1 MSGKAIVWFKDVTKD
16 DIPLVGGK
24 GANLGEMT
32 GANVPVPPGF
42 IVTADAYFDFIT
54 KSGLGDQIKRL
65 LANLDTNDSKK
76 LQQASAEI
84 EKMIL
89 AAKMPPALAREI
101 KAAYAKL
108 GRGLVAV
115 RSSATAED
123 LPEASFAGQ
132 QSTFLNIE
140 GADEVVAAVMKCWAS
155 LFEAR
160 AIYYRHQY
168 GFDHFKVGIAVPVQR
183 MVQSQT
189 SGVIFTIEP
198 VTSDP
203 TKIII
208 EAILGLGEGLVSG
221 EINPDL
227 YIIDKKGRHI
237 ISKRISCQDKRLVI
251 NPKQD
256 AAEPNLW
263 QKVPPKNQRQQ
274 KVTDA
279 DIIKLANLAEQL
291 EEHYKNPQDVEW
303 AKEDGHI
310 YIVQTR
316 PVTAVKET
324 AEAEA
329 DIKAPV
335 LVTGV
340 AASPGLASG
349 PVKVLHDA
357 SEIDRVLPGD
367 ILVTDMTTPDFVP
380 AMKKAA
386 AIVTDRGGRTA
397 HAVSIPPP
405 L

>member
-1 MSGKAIVWFKDVTKD
+1 MSGKSIVWFKDVTKD

-42 IVTADAYFDFIT
+42 IVTADAYFDFID
-54 KSGLGDQIKRL
+54 KSGLGIQIKQL
-65 LANLDTNDSKK
+65 LANLDTDDSKK
-76 LQQASAEI
+76 LQQVSAEI
-84 EKMIL
+84 EKTIL
-89 AAKMPPALAREI
+89 AVKMPPALAGEI

-108 GRGLVAV
+108 GKGLVAV

-140 GADEVVAAVMKCWAS
+140 GGDEVVAAVMKSWAS

-168 GFDHFKVGIAVPVQR
+168 GFDHVKVGIAVPVQR

-198 VTSDP
+198 ITSDP

-237 ISKRISCQDKRLVI
+237 ISKRISCQDKKLAI
-251 NPKQD
+251 NPKRD
-256 AAEPNLW
+256 ATAPNLW
-263 QKVPPKNQRQQ
+263 QKVPPEIQRQQ
-274 KVTDA
+274 KITDA
-279 DIIKLANLAEQL
+279 DIIKLADLAGKL
-291 EEHYKNPQDVEW
+291 EEH
-303 AKEDGHI
+303 
-310 YIVQTR
+310 
-316 PVTAVKET
+316 
-324 AEAEA
+324 
-329 DIKAPV
+329 
-335 LVTGV
+335 
-340 AASPGLASG
+340 
-349 PVKVLHDA
+349 
-357 SEIDRVLPGD
+357 
-367 ILVTDMTTPDFVP
+367 
-380 AMKKAA
+380 
-386 AIVTDRGGRTA
+386 
-397 HAVSIPPP
+397 
-405 L
+405 